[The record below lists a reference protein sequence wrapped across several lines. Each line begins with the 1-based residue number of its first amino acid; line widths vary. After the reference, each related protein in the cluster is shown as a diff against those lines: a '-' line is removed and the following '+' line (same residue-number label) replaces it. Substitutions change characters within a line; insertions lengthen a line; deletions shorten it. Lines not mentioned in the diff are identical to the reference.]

1 MTKSQQLELIL
12 ATNPAPDNIHTW
24 VRSEDDIH
32 TFKEVIVDYDPAPDY
47 TVEIMKCAAERGII
61 KVYSSNPIVPGTFVT
76 PSQLEAKSYSGG
88 DVFEKLVGTDEIAW
102 IDAMEGMY
110 TGR

>member
-1 MTKSQQLELIL
+1 MTKSQQFEIIR
-12 ATNPAPDNIHTW
+12 AANPAPDNIHTW
-24 VRSEDDIH
+24 MRSEADIH

-47 TVEIMKCAAERGII
+47 TAAIMKFAANYGII
-61 KVYSSNPIVPGTFVT
+61 KVYSSKPIVPGVFVT
-76 PSQLEAKSYSGG
+76 PSLLEAKSYSGG
-88 DVFEKLVGTDEIAW
+88 DVYEKLVGTDEIAW

>member
-47 TVEIMKCAAERGII
+47 TVEIMNCASERGII
-61 KVYSSNPIVPGTFVT
+61 KVYSSNPIVPGAFVT

>member
-1 MTKSQQLELIL
+1 MVLFFLYY
-12 ATNPAPDNIHTW
+12 HT
-24 VRSEDDIH
+24 V
-32 TFKEVIVDYDPAPDY
+32 A
-47 TVEIMKCAAERGII
+47 IMRFAAEYGII
-61 KVYSSNPIVPGTFVT
+61 KVYSSKPIEPSLFVT
-76 PSQLEAKSYSGG
+76 PSRQKAKNYSGG

>member
-1 MTKSQQLELIL
+1 M
-12 ATNPAPDNIHTW
+12 
-24 VRSEDDIH
+24 
-32 TFKEVIVDYDPAPDY
+32 DYDPAPDY
-47 TVEIMKCAAERGII
+47 TVEIMNCAAKRGII
-61 KVYSSNPIVPGTFVT
+61 EVYSSKPIVPGAFVT
-76 PSQLEAKSYSGG
+76 PSKLEAKNYSGG